1 MLLCYHTSTLM
12 NYPMKDNRI
21 LNAREEAAAED
32 RLFRAILG
40 LRGIEDCRAF
50 FHDLCTPA
58 ELQAFK
64 DRWAV
69 AELLAEGRLSY
80 RQIHEQTGVS
90 VTTIGR
96 VARYLSAG
104 EGGYA
109 RALQRSQR
117 QGRSTP

>member
-1 MLLCYHTSTLM
+1 
-12 NYPMKDNRI
+12 MKDHRT
-21 LNAREEAAAED
+21 LDDREETAAEE
-32 RLFRAILG
+32 RLYRAILT
-40 LRGIEDCRAF
+40 LRSVDDCRAF

-69 AELLAEGRLSY
+69 VELLSGGELSY
-80 RQIHEQTGVS
+80 RQIHERTGIS

-96 VARYLSAG
+96 VARYLGAG
-104 EGGYA
+104 QGGYA

-117 QGRSTP
+117 QG

>member
-1 MLLCYHTSTLM
+1 
-12 NYPMKDNRI
+12 MKENRI

-32 RLFRAILG
+32 RLFRAILT
-40 LRGIEDCRAF
+40 LRTLDECRAY

-58 ELQAFK
+58 ELQALK

-69 AELLAEGRLSY
+69 VEMLAEGRLSY

-96 VARYLSAG
+96 VARYLTTG
-104 EGGYA
+104 EGGYTK
-109 RALQRSQR
+109 ALQRI
-117 QGRSTP
+117 GK

>member
-1 MLLCYHTSTLM
+1 MS
-12 NYPMKDNRI
+12 P
-21 LNAREEAAAED
+21 REELAAEE
-32 RLFRAILG
+32 RLFRAVLTM
-40 LRGIEDCRAF
+40 RTTDECRAF

-58 ELQAFK
+58 ELQALK

-80 RQIHEQTGVS
+80 REIHEQTGVS

-96 VARYLSAG
+96 VARFLTAG

-109 RALQRSQR
+109 KALQRM
-117 QGRSTP
+117 PK